1 MSSTRNGA
9 TRPGISSRTSAS
21 GGALPSRL
29 AKTSGPHVATC
40 TGSIEQAWPLPTAPA
55 APAPPPTGSVYPTEE
70 QHNGDVP
77 CLDNAGGAA
86 IAGSKVVL
94 VACVGSKPQQWTM
107 EADGTFQNFGMC
119 LDTANGGTS
128 QGTLTVLNTCT
139 GGSTQVWTPG
149 PNGSL
154 VNQASGLCLDDPNF
168 NTANGVQ
175 MQIFS
180 CNGGNNQRWR
190 LPQL

>member
-1 MSSTRNGA
+1 
-9 TRPGISSRTSAS
+9 
-21 GGALPSRL
+21 
-29 AKTSGPHVATC
+29 
-40 TGSIEQAWPLPTAPA
+40 
-55 APAPPPTGSVYPTEE
+55 
-70 QHNGDVP
+70 
-77 CLDNAGGAA
+77 
-86 IAGSKVVL
+86 
-94 VACVGSKPQQWTM
+94 M

-119 LDTANGGTS
+119 LDTAGGGTS

-168 NTANGVQ
+168 NTANGTQ
-175 MQIFS
+175 MQIYS